1 MFRAFVTPDQNAD
14 NLHKRYQSQTGCC
27 PPADLTECKYRFT
40 IPNAST
46 ITGITFTDASGVS
59 VAKTLASNLGVT
71 ADGAKAVVRGLKALI
86 ESGGFEHDGDQ
97 IVPAYRIT
105 ASGSDTIVDFFGEAV
120 IASIQRTSG
129 GDLTPTVTCN
139 RVGLCTFFYAWPG
152 SDATSTFTVN
162 GVDATLAALTLAGN
176 TAANVVSALEGA
188 ANWPTTAD
196 VTVAETGTAFEITI
210 TDVATNRYSLDGV
223 NFQRDDCQA
232 DFI

>member
-1 MFRAFVTPDQNAD
+1 MFRAIVTPDQNAD

-46 ITGITFTDASGVS
+46 VTGITFTDASGVS
-59 VAKTLASNLGVT
+59 VAKTFTGVGVT
-71 ADGAKAVVRGLKALI
+71 ANGAKTVVRALKAAI
-86 ESGGFEHDGDQ
+86 ESGGFEHDADQ
-97 IVPAYRIT
+97 VVPAYRIT
-105 ASGSDTIVDFFGEAV
+105 ASGSNTIVDFFGEVV

-129 GDLTPTVTCN
+129 GDLTPTVTCD
-139 RVGLCTFFYAWPG
+139 RVGICTFFYAWPG
-152 SDATSTFTVN
+152 SASSSTFTVN

-196 VTVAETGTAFEITI
+196 VAVVETGTAFEITI

-232 DFI
+232 DYI

>member
-1 MFRAFVTPDQNAD
+1 MFRAIVTPDQNAD

-46 ITGITFTDASGVS
+46 VTGITFTDASGVS
-59 VAKTLASNLGVT
+59 VAKTFTGVGVT
-71 ADGAKAVVRGLKALI
+71 ANGAKTVVRALKAAI
-86 ESGGFEHDGDQ
+86 ESGGFEHDADQ
-97 IVPAYRIT
+97 VVPAYRIT
-105 ASGSDTIVDFFGEAV
+105 ASGSDTIVDFFGEVV

-129 GDLTPTVTCN
+129 GNLTPTVTCN
-139 RVGLCTFFYAWPG
+139 RVGICTFFYAWPG
-152 SDATSTFTVN
+152 SASTSTFTVN

-196 VTVAETGTAFEITI
+196 VAVVETGTAFEITI
-210 TDVATNRYSLDGV
+210 TDVATNRYSLGGV

-232 DFI
+232 DYI